1 MLSYIHLIGG
11 FIFME
16 VDQGSINIIMQLALL
31 LLLTLIN
38 AFFACAEMAIV
49 SINKNKIHMMAEDG
63 NKKAKKIEKVLAEP
77 TKFLSTIQ
85 VAITLAGFFA
95 SASAATGISSV
106 VGVQLEGWGIPY
118 AQTISM
124 IVITII
130 LSYFTLVF
138 GELVPKRIA
147 LQKAESISLI
157 AIGVI
162 DLVSKIAS
170 PFIKILSLSTNFVL
184 HLCGMKSEGL
194 EEQVSEEEIRSL
206 IEVGQERGVF
216 KKSQKDMI
224 TSMFEFD
231 DIIAREIMSAR
242 TNVFAIDINED
253 MSEYI
258 EEMLAKKYARIPVY
272 DDEIDNIIGILY
284 MRDFILEAYR
294 KGFDHVDVKT
304 ILHEPYFVPETKKID
319 ELFHELQ
326 SKKKYMAIVIDEYG
340 GFSGVVTMEDL
351 VEEVMGEIEDEY
363 DEDEPKLER
372 VSNRNYI
379 VDGLF
384 TINDLND
391 DLGLAIESETS
402 DTVSGLI
409 IEKLGYIPKDND
421 RSVIKIDECIFKIME
436 VKDKCIM
443 KAKLEIVET
452 MDEKE
457 E

>member
-1 MLSYIHLIGG
+1 
-11 FIFME
+11 ME
-16 VDQGSINIIMQLALL
+16 VDQSSLNIIMQLVLL
-31 LLLTLIN
+31 LVLTLIN

-49 SINKNKIHMMAEDG
+49 SINKNKIRMMAEDG
-63 NKKAKKIEKVLAEP
+63 NKKAMKIEKVLEEP

-95 SASAATGISSV
+95 SASASTGISGV
-106 VGVQLEGWGIPY
+106 VGVQLEQMGIPY

-147 LQKAESISLI
+147 LQKAESISMMSI
-157 AIGVI
+157 NVI
-162 DLVSKIAS
+162 DFVSKVAS

-258 EEMLAKKYARIPVY
+258 DEMLEKKYARIPVY
-272 DDEIDNIIGILY
+272 DDDIDNIIGILY

-294 KGFDHVDVKT
+294 KGFENVDVKA
-304 ILHEPYFVPETKKID
+304 ILHEPFFVPETKKID

-326 SKKKYMAIVIDEYG
+326 IKKKYMAVVIDEYG

-372 VSNRNYI
+372 IDNRNYI

-391 DLGLAIESETS
+391 DLGLEVESETS
-402 DTVSGLI
+402 DTVSGLL
-409 IEKLGYIPKDND
+409 IEKMGYIPKDND
-421 RSVIKIDECIFKIME
+421 RSTITIDDLEFKIME
-436 VKDKCIM
+436 VQDKCIM
-443 KAKLEIVET
+443 KAKLEIKEKI
-452 MDEKE
+452 KE
-457 E
+457 EDKE